1 MTRPA
6 KVRETQARPVSTWEV
21 LPALSPRPPRK
32 AGRARPQIE
41 TIRDA
46 MLSAAERSSW
56 LTLEEIGNLTESGE
70 ASISAQLRNLRKCG
84 YVLKKRRRMGAYRT
98 VGASLIAPWEYLL
111 APEAG
116 EYARRLV

>member
-6 KVRETQARPVSTWEV
+6 KVRETQARPVSTSEV
-21 LPALSPRPPRK
+21 LSALSPPPPRK

-56 LTLEEIGNLTESGE
+56 LTLGEIGN
-70 ASISAQLRNLRKCG
+70 
-84 YVLKKRRRMGAYRT
+84 
-98 VGASLIAPWEYLL
+98 
-111 APEAG
+111 
-116 EYARRLV
+116 